1 LPECKTK
8 CIKAPMIFIENTE
21 DLSAFC
27 QKLAEKPFIA
37 VDTEFIRERSFYP
50 KLCLIQ
56 VAAEGI
62 EGIIDPKAKGINLEP
77 FFDLLQNESV
87 MKVFHAC
94 SQDIEIFFLLTGSIP
109 KPLFDTQIAAMVCS
123 MGDSVSYLTLC
134 EKVLGVTVDKE
145 QRFTDWSARP
155 LSEKQLGYAL
165 NDVTYLR
172 DAYPKIVAMLEE
184 QGRTSWVSEEMA
196 ALSDPAAYED
206 DPESAWKRIKFHSS
220 NCKSLSVLKEIAAW
234 REREA
239 IYSDKPRQWILKDEH
254 LAEIA
259 NLQPLTIP
267 ELSRM
272 RLLPPGFARSRLAVS
287 LLEAVQKGQNLS
299 AKDRPEKPKSKGV
312 SKSKKALV
320 SVLSLLLNV
329 KSHEFGVA
337 AHLIASA
344 DELIAIA
351 EEEHPKVRAME
362 GWRYDIFGADALLLK
377 QGKLKIFYDAS
388 LGEIGFER
396 LS

>member
-8 CIKAPMIFIENTE
+8 CIKAPMIFIDNTK
-21 DLSAFC
+21 DLIAFC
-27 QKLAEKPFIA
+27 QKLAKKPFIA
-37 VDTEFIRERSFYP
+37 VDTEFIRERSFFP

-62 EGIIDPKAKGINLEP
+62 EGVIDPKAKGINLEP

-94 SQDIEIFFLLTGSIP
+94 GQDVEIFFLLTGSIP

-123 MGDSVSYLTLC
+123 MGESVSYLTLC
-134 EKVLGVTVDKE
+134 ERVLGVTVDKE

-196 ALSDPAAYED
+196 ALSDPAAYES

-220 NCKSLSVLKEIAAW
+220 NGKSLSVLKEIAAW

-239 IYSDKPRQWILKDEH
+239 IYSDKPRQWILKDDH
-254 LAEIA
+254 LVEIA
-259 NLQPLTIP
+259 HLQPQTVS
-267 ELSRM
+267 ELSHM
-272 RLLPPGFARSRLAVS
+272 RLLPPGFAKSRLAAS
-287 LLEAVQKGQNLS
+287 LLDAVQKGQQIS
-299 AKDRPEKPKSKGV
+299 TREHPEKPKNKGV
-312 SKSKKALV
+312 SKSKKSLV
-320 SVLSLLLNV
+320 SILSLLLNI

-344 DELIAIA
+344 EDLIAIA
-351 EEEHPKVRAME
+351 EEQNPNVRAME

-377 QGKLKIFYDAS
+377 QGKLKIYYNAS
-388 LGEIGFER
+388 LSEIGFDR

>member
-1 LPECKTK
+1 MPECKTK
-8 CIKAPMIFIENTE
+8 CIKTTMIFIENTKN
-21 DLSAFC
+21 LIAFC
-27 QKLAEKPFIA
+27 QKLAEKPFIT
-37 VDTEFIRERSFYP
+37 VDTEFIRERSFFP

-56 VAAEGI
+56 VAAEGM
-62 EGIIDPKAKGINLEP
+62 EGIIDPKAKDINLEP

-87 MKVFHAC
+87 TKVFHAC
-94 SQDIEIFFLLTGSIP
+94 SQDVEIFYLLTGSIP
-109 KPLFDTQIAAMVCS
+109 KPLFDTQVAAMVCS

-134 EKVLGVTVDKE
+134 ERVLGVTVDKE

-172 DAYPKIVAMLEE
+172 DAYPKIIAMLED
-184 QGRTSWVSEEMA
+184 QGRASWVSEEMA

-239 IYSDKPRQWILKDEH
+239 IHLDKPRQWILKDEH

-259 NLQPLTIP
+259 NLQPLTVQ
-267 ELSRM
+267 ELSHM
-272 RLLPPGFARSRLAVS
+272 RLLPPGFAKSRLASS
-287 LLEAVQKGQNLS
+287 LLEAVQRGLSLS
-299 AKDRPEKPKSKGV
+299 ASFHIEKPKNKGL
-312 SKSKKALV
+312 SKSKKSLV
-320 SVLSLLLNV
+320 SMFSLLLNI

-337 AHLIASA
+337 AHLIASS
-344 DELIAIA
+344 DEIIALA
-351 EEEHPKVRAME
+351 EEQHPSIRAME

-377 QGKLKIFYDAS
+377 QGKLKIFYNAS
-388 LGEIGFER
+388 LGEIAFER